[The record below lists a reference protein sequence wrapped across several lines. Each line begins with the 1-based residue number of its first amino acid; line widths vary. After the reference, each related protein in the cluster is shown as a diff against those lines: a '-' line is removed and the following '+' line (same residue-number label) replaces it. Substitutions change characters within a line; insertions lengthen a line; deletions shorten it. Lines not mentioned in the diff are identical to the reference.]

1 MPSSSSRSTP
11 APGRLLSL
19 RRLRQLPYLVHVI
32 LLGTLLSRF
41 AFFMVWPYL
50 GLMLYRQFAL
60 SATDS
65 GLILALSSGFSTL
78 VGIYGGNLADRY
90 GRGRVMLTGSLLGI
104 IGMTLFAC
112 AGSPLGFALG
122 AICNGMMRSLLEN
135 QGRAMIAD
143 HCPDALD
150 RELALQLRYYLINL
164 GGAIGPLCGLWL
176 GLAGAQS
183 TFWLAALGYLLYGS
197 LLAATLWQIAEQ
209 RHQTLSPL
217 GFGATLAVLARD
229 RAFKWLTCG
238 NILTMFIY
246 AHFQST
252 LDLYLMRLG
261 LPGIA
266 ALITQLLLIN
276 TLTIVLLQLPL
287 VHALGR
293 FSPAQRI
300 RIGTLLFGA
309 AQIGFWL
316 TPISWPNGY
325 LLAAFVLSVGEV
337 ILFPALN
344 LRVDELAPAHLRGT
358 YVGAASLYLM
368 GSAAAPIIGGLVI
381 DHIGGQWLFISC
393 LLLAAAAWLLYH
405 HSERIPQP
413 APNHAAQ
420 CQPES

>member
-1 MPSSSSRSTP
+1 MSSRPTTP
-11 APGRLLSL
+11 PAEPANSRLLSFT
-19 RRLRQLPYLVHVI
+19 RLRHLPHIVHVI

-50 GLMLYRQFAL
+50 GLMLYRQFGL

-90 GRGRVMLTGSLLGI
+90 GRGRVMLTGSGLGI
-104 IGMTLFAC
+104 AGMTLFAC
-112 AGSPLGFALG
+112 AGSPTGFALG
-122 AICNGMMRSLLEN
+122 AISNGMMRSLLEN

-143 HCPDALD
+143 QCPDAMD

-176 GLAGAQS
+176 GMAGQQS
-183 TFWLAALGYLLYGS
+183 TFWLAALGYLLYGT
-197 LLAATLWQIAEQ
+197 LLAATLWHISEQ
-209 RHQTLSPL
+209 RRQTLSAL
-217 GFGATLAVLARD
+217 GFSATLRVLARD
-229 RAFKWLTCG
+229 RAFKWLTLG

-252 LDLYLMRLG
+252 LDLYLMRQG
-261 LPGIA
+261 IPGIA
-266 ALITQLLLIN
+266 VLITQLLLIN

-287 VHALGR
+287 VHWLAR
-293 FSPAQRI
+293 FSAAERM
-300 RIGTLLFGA
+300 RFGTALFGV

-316 TPISWPNGY
+316 TPVHWPTGY

-344 LRVDELAPAHLRGT
+344 LRVDELAPPHLRGT

-368 GSAAAPIIGGLVI
+368 GSACAPLIGGLVI
-381 DHIGGQWLFISC
+381 DRLGGEWLFMLC
-393 LLLAAAAWLLYH
+393 LLLAILAWGAYRY
-405 HSERIPQP
+405 SERLPISSQP
-413 APNHAAQ
+413 SLAAE
-420 CQPES
+420 P